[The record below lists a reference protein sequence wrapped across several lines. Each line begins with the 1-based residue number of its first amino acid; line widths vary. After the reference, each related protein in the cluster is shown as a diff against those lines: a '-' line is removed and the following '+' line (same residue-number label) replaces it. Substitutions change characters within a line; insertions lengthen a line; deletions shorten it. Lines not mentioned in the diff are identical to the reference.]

1 MATPPRPPLPRELVY
16 SKLLKYAIPDT
27 RLHYNYGDFV
37 PDFRGSSSA
46 LERLKGWEM
55 DAVGKQKQPPELE
68 QPHERAE
75 ILDICLQKQCQ
86 YIMFQQIT
94 CAVWE

>member
-1 MATPPRPPLPRELVY
+1 MAARVRRGTPL
-16 SKLLKYAIPDT
+16 SKKGSKMG
-27 RLHYNYGDFV
+27 RLA
-37 PDFRGSSSA
+37 PA
-46 LERLKGWEM
+46 QERLKGCEM

-86 YIMFQQIT
+86 YIMFQQLT